1 MFWFIFVCDLLIP
14 VVMMIAGRW
23 MRVRP
28 PKEINGFMGYRT
40 ARSMKSMDTW
50 NFAHEYAG
58 KLWQRRGWI
67 LLVPSM
73 LVHLPFYGADE
84 DTLGVVCLAVTAV
97 QVIVL
102 LGSIIPVEMAL
113 KRTFDENGSRRAE

>member
-1 MFWFIFVCDLLIP
+1 MFWFVLVCDLLIP
-14 VVMMIAGRW
+14 VLMVAAGQW
-23 MRVRP
+23 MWKHP

-40 ARSMKSMDTW
+40 ARSMKNTDTW

-58 KLWQRRGWI
+58 KLWRRWGWF
-67 LLVPSM
+67 LFVPSV
-73 LVHLPFYGADE
+73 LAHLPFYGADE
-84 DTLGVVCLAVTAV
+84 DALGILCLAVTAV
-97 QVIVL
+97 QMIAM